1 MAVYF
6 VTGKLGSG
14 KSLAAVG
21 RIRDYLSQGRRVA
34 TNLDLYLDKM
44 FPRGKNKQIVTRIPD
59 KPRLCDLELLGTGD
73 GRPMSEYDESRFGLL
88 VLDEMASWFNSRGWA
103 EKSRHEVIEWFLH
116 ARKLHWDILFLI
128 QDLDAVD
135 KQLRGALAEHVVTC
149 RRLDRIPIPFVSSLF
164 KLVSDK
170 RALMPKVH
178 IGVVRYGSTEGALV
192 VDRWWYSGRELYSS
206 YMTGQAFRDD
216 VMIGP
221 SGEVVDMRASYSV
234 LSSWHV
240 HGRYAQRRPRLL
252 ERLED
257 GARWLVYRALCLSAT
272 VTGRSPGAVAVRLGV
287 ASPELLA
294 RHRRALLISYGR
306 RLRIAWGYAPG
317 DRAQSVAAAVH
328 SPGTLTGCPPCH
340 PEVRAPIGRGCV
352 QERAA

>member
-21 RIRDYLSQGRRVA
+21 RIRDYLSQRRRVA

-44 FPRGKNKQIVTRIPD
+44 FPSGKNKESVVRLPD
-59 KPRLCDLELLGTGD
+59 KPRLSDLELLGTGD
-73 GRPMSEYDESRFGLL
+73 GQPMSYYDESRFGLL

-149 RRLDRIPIPFVSSLF
+149 RRLDRIPIPFLSSVT
-164 KLVSDK
+164 KLLTDK

-178 IGVVRYGSTEGALV
+178 IGVVRYGASDSALI
-192 VDRWWYSGRELYSS
+192 VDRWWYSGRELYGS

-216 VMIGP
+216 VMISS
-221 SGEVVDMRASYSV
+221 SGDVVDMRAPYSL
-234 LSSWHV
+234 LSAWHLV
-240 HGRYAQRRPRLL
+240 GRYASRRPRLL
-252 ERLED
+252 DRLED
-257 GARWLVYRALCLSAT
+257 GARWLVVLALRAAARVS
-272 VTGRSPGAVAVRLGV
+272 GRSPGALAVDWGV

-294 RHRRALLISYGR
+294 RHRRARLIEYGR
-306 RLRIAWGYAPG
+306 RLRVAWGVVAPSVPS
-317 DRAQSVAAAVH
+317 QSGH
-328 SPGTLTGCPPCH
+328 Q
-340 PEVRAPIGRGCV
+340 R
-352 QERAA
+352 

>member
-21 RIRDYLSQGRRVA
+21 RIRDYLASGRRVA
-34 TNLDLYLDKM
+34 TNLDLYLDQM
-44 FPRGKNKQIVTRIPD
+44 FPGGKNKQVVVRLPD

-73 GRPMSEYDESRFGLL
+73 DKPMSHYDESRFGLL

-128 QDLDAVD
+128 QDLEAVD

-149 RRLDRIPIPFVSSLF
+149 RRLDRIPIPLLSGLF
-164 KLVSDK
+164 KLVAGK

-178 IGVVRYGSTEGALV
+178 VGVVRYGSTEGALV
-192 VDRWWYSGRELYSS
+192 VDRWWYSGRELYGS

-216 VMIGP
+216 IMIT
-221 SGEVVDMRASYSV
+221 SQGEVVDMRAPYSL
-234 LSSWHV
+234 LSSWHLL
-240 HGRYAQRRPRLL
+240 GRYAQRRPRLL

-257 GARWLVYRALCLSAT
+257 GVRWLFVAVLRVAAR
-272 VTGRSPGAVAVRLGV
+272 VAGRSPGALAVEWGIAAPALR
-287 ASPELLA
+287 A
-294 RHRRALLISYGR
+294 RHRRLRLIAYGR
-306 RLRIAWGYAPG
+306 RLRIAWGMGPVPAVGCGIHIGGTDNAALRDPAQFLHKRPAAP
-317 DRAQSVAAAVH
+317 VA
-328 SPGTLTGCPPCH
+328 
-340 PEVRAPIGRGCV
+340 VRAVSR
-352 QERAA
+352 